1 MGSEAMFGLKGKD
14 FVIIAADM
22 QTAFSVIRMKD
33 DYDKIWEIEGKLLCA
48 NGPSADAA
56 NFVELI
62 EKNIKLHTLRTGLK
76 LSTKASANFTR
87 NELATA
93 LRKGSYQVDMLIG
106 GVDED
111 GPHLYFMD
119 YLASCEEVNK
129 GAHGYGAMF
138 TFGLMDR
145 YYKEGL
151 DLEEAKDLIRKCIKE
166 LETRFIVDLGSYM
179 CKVVD
184 KDGTRI
190 EKLFD

>member
-1 MGSEAMFGLKGKD
+1 MGEAMFGLKGKD

-33 DYDKIWEIEGKLLCA
+33 DYDKISEVEGKLFA
-48 NGPSADAA
+48 AAGPSADTS
-56 NFVELI
+56 NFVEFV

-76 LSTKASANFTR
+76 LSTKATANFTR

-93 LRKGSYQVDMLIG
+93 LRKGPYQVDLIIG

-111 GPHLYFMD
+111 GPQLYFMD
-119 YLASCEEVNK
+119 YLASCEKVNK
-129 GAHGYGAMF
+129 AAQGYGAMF
-138 TFGLMDR
+138 CLGLMDR
-145 YYKEGL
+145 YYKE
-151 DLEEAKDLIRKCIKE
+151 DMNLEEAKEIIRMCIKE
-166 LETRFIVDLGSYM
+166 LETRFIIDLGKYM

-190 EKLFD
+190 EKLF